1 MRDFIA
7 RNIPGGRFGRVD
19 EIANVVVFLA
29 SPRASWVVGAS
40 INVDG
45 GQSHSNI

>member
-1 MRDFIA
+1 
-7 RNIPGGRFGRVD
+7 
-19 EIANVVVFLA
+19 VVFLT
-29 SPRASWVVGAS
+29 SERASWVTGAC